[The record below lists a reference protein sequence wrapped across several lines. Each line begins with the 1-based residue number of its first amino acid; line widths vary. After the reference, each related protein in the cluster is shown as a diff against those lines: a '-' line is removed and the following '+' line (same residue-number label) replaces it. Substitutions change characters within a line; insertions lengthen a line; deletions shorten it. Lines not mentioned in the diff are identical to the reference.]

1 MIKHWEILENKWTEN
16 SPYALGVQG
25 EDSDSGLILKEL
37 SSFCS
42 LIDAKVPPFTHIF
55 ELLNVNDDD
64 ILQKIRK
71 KIENI
76 VLQTSLQGKNE
87 ASAVKASSGN
97 LELSSTKEVLPEDI
111 FGSSSEE
118 SNGLTSSDGTEIS
131 IGEAKSTRLE
141 NTQTFKDNLSP
152 IDAGQKVKIVNN
164 PNKKEK
170 TGFFKKLF
178 SFGKNKKSEEEITST
193 PLPIEKAPTTIKNI
207 VPDNSKE
214 DFLQETKRHK
224 KNSSSKGMRGV
235 VVRGTAFP
243 AEELGAQKI
252 KEVTFDDKTIFDK
265 GQQEEVFQSQVPL
278 DDIFAAETICKFYDE
293 KEDTSSD
300 AKISKIMEQTE
311 APIVKNT
318 ILSQNETEEKELH
331 TIDLNTSE
339 DLVISP
345 IFPAKKEA
353 KKVEKPQKPVEH
365 IVPTA
370 PAPQAPKAP
379 VAPVVPVAPQ
389 APKAPVAPVAPVA
402 PQAPKAPVAPAAPQA
417 PKAPVAPAAPV
428 APQAPKAPVAP
439 AAPAAPQAPKAPVA
453 PVAPAAPQAPKAPVA
468 PVAPVAPQASKAPVA
483 PAAPQAPKAPVAPV
497 APIAPQA
504 PKAPVAPAAP
514 VAPQAPKAPV
524 APAAPVAPQAP
535 KAPVAPVAPVAP
547 QAPKAPVAPVAP
559 VAPQAPKAP
568 VAPAAPVAPQAP
580 KAPVAPVPPPA
591 PVIKEN
597 KEQISDPRTF
607 TMKTITP
614 IQDTGAKTQNN
625 VVGETKENMSE
636 EKENKQIPQISVSA
650 EETFRVKNPIPQDP
664 PAVLPKIEVNS
675 KDLVSEKEDKKEEGF
690 EPLKKIGEEDIK
702 EAEATL
708 RQELAEQQTIPQ
720 QQVSSMPTI
729 KKEEIS
735 NVKPIT
741 MPHVKDTPVDG
752 FDHTIQT
759 ASIPVYKK
767 SNWSIEMPIIPSFT
781 LDNMDMSS
789 NRFAHAAAMSIVS
802 NPGSMYNPFF
812 VFGESGCGKTHFL
825 NAIGAEFSKQLPQDK
840 IFITNG
846 VRFSRGVQRAIED
859 GSIEKVKSLIDAAE
873 VFIIDDI
880 HLTAVNET
888 NREFISKVL
897 NEFVAKRKQLVI
909 GSKYP
914 PQGLS
919 RFEELID
926 FKLNQGW
933 TSELKPLR
941 PNHFIKVYNKMAT
954 DAHVDLTEA
963 QSLGFFGRDN
973 LTLGMIARD
982 IKRAKVLRR
991 RIQDSGN
998 MKISYDQ
1005 LLNYITAISGEDSTS
1020 EIETMDLNGQ
1030 FSIRKGENTEW
1041 GNFGFFFPKDN
1052 SDKFKWI
1059 VYATMRRAKELG
1071 IKGGFNFALKS
1082 AYSTEHI
1089 IASAFKIA
1097 NICDSKSLK
1106 AAIILGPDPKIIQP
1120 AIRDNFCDILSHML
1134 EVMMIRCA
1142 IISYEDI
1149 KKPSS
1154 YVKVLGDVLK

>member
-1 MIKHWEILENKWTEN
+1 
-16 SPYALGVQG
+16 
-25 EDSDSGLILKEL
+25 
-37 SSFCS
+37 
-42 LIDAKVPPFTHIF
+42 
-55 ELLNVNDDD
+55 
-64 ILQKIRK
+64 
-71 KIENI
+71 
-76 VLQTSLQGKNE
+76 
-87 ASAVKASSGN
+87 
-97 LELSSTKEVLPEDI
+97 
-111 FGSSSEE
+111 
-118 SNGLTSSDGTEIS
+118 
-131 IGEAKSTRLE
+131 
-141 NTQTFKDNLSP
+141 
-152 IDAGQKVKIVNN
+152 
-164 PNKKEK
+164 
-170 TGFFKKLF
+170 
-178 SFGKNKKSEEEITST
+178 
-193 PLPIEKAPTTIKNI
+193 
-207 VPDNSKE
+207 
-214 DFLQETKRHK
+214 
-224 KNSSSKGMRGV
+224 MRGV

-265 GQQEEVFQSQVPL
+265 GQQQEEVFQSQVPL

-300 AKISKIMEQTE
+300 AKISKIMDSTKT
-311 APIVKNT
+311 PIAENS
-318 ILSQNETEEKELH
+318 ILSQNKTEEKDSY

-339 DLVISP
+339 DLVINP
-345 IFPAKKEA
+345 IFPAKTEA
-353 KKVEKPQKPVEH
+353 KKIEETQKPAESV
-365 IVPTA
+365 
-370 PAPQAPKAP
+370 AP
-379 VAPVVPVAPQ
+379 VAPVVPQ
-389 APKAPVAPVAPVA
+389 E
-402 PQAPKAPVAPAAPQA
+402 
-417 PKAPVAPAAPV
+417 
-428 APQAPKAPVAP
+428 
-439 AAPAAPQAPKAPVA
+439 PKAPVA
-453 PVAPAAPQAPKAPVA
+453 PVAPAAPIVPQEPKAP
-468 PVAPVAPQASKAPVA
+468 
-483 PAAPQAPKAPVAPV
+483 
-497 APIAPQA
+497 I
-504 PKAPVAPAAP
+504 
-514 VAPQAPKAPV
+514 
-524 APAAPVAPQAP
+524 
-535 KAPVAPVAPVAP
+535 APVAPVAP

-559 VAPQAPKAP
+559 IVPQEPKAPVAPVAPAAPVVPQEPKAPVAPAAPVVPQEPKAPVTSAAPIAPQEPKAPVAPVAPIAPQEPKAPVAPVAPVVPQEPKAPVAPVAPVVPQEPKAPVTPAAPIAPQEPKAPVAPAAPIVPQEPKAPVAPVAPVVPQEPKAPVAPVAPVVPQAPKAPVAPVAPPVVPQAPKAP
-568 VAPAAPVAPQAP
+568 VAPATPVAPQAP
-580 KAPVAPVPPPA
+580 KAPVAPVA
-591 PVIKEN
+591 PVVPQEPKVPVAPAAPIIKDN
-597 KEQISDPRTF
+597 KEQILEPKTF

-614 IQDTGAKTQNN
+614 IQDTGEKTQNN
-625 VVGETKENMSE
+625 VIGEIKETMNE
-636 EKENKQIPQISVSA
+636 EQENKKIPQISVSA
-650 EETFRVKNPIPQDP
+650 EETFRVKNPVPQDP
-664 PAVLPKIEVNS
+664 PAVLPKIDVNS
-675 KDLVSEKEDKKEEGF
+675 QDLVSDKENVKDKDF
-690 EPLKKIGEEDIK
+690 TPLKQISEEDVK

-708 RQELAEQQTIPQ
+708 RQELKTQPTIPQ
-720 QQVSSMPTI
+720 QQNASIPTI
-729 KKEEIS
+729 QKDEVA

-741 MPHVKDTPVDG
+741 MPQVKATPVDG

-825 NAIGAEFSKQLPQDK
+825 NAIGAEFAKSLPQDK

-859 GSIEKVKSLIDAAE
+859 GSIEKVKSLIDNAE

-880 HLTAVNET
+880 HLTAVNDT
-888 NREFISKVL
+888 NRDFISKVL

-919 RFEELID
+919 KFEELID

-941 PNHFIKVYNKMAT
+941 PNHFIRAYNKMVT

-973 LTLGMIARD
+973 LTLGMIAKD

-1005 LLNYITAISGEDSTS
+1005 LLNYITAIAGEDSTS
-1020 EIETMDLNGQ
+1020 EIETMNLNGQ

>member
-37 SSFCS
+37 SSFCA

-76 VLQTSLQGKNE
+76 VLQTSLQGKNDT
-87 ASAVKASSGN
+87 AALKASSGN

-111 FGSSSEE
+111 FGSSSGE
-118 SNGLTSSDGTEIS
+118 SNVLNSSDGTEIS

-152 IDAGQKVKIVNN
+152 KDAGQKVKIVNN

-178 SFGKNKKSEEEITST
+178 SFGKNKKTEEEVTST

-214 DFLQETKRHK
+214 DFLQETKRHT

-300 AKISKIMEQTE
+300 AKISKIMEPTE

-353 KKVEKPQKPVEH
+353 KKVEEPQKPAEQV
-365 IVPTA
+365 
-370 PAPQAPKAP
+370 APQAPKAP
-379 VAPVVPVAPQ
+379 VAPVAPVAPA
-389 APKAPVAPVAPVA
+389 APQAPVAPVAPVA
-402 PQAPKAPVAPAAPQA
+402 PQAPKAPVAP
-417 PKAPVAPAAPV
+417 V

-439 AAPAAPQAPKAPVA
+439 VAPAAPQAPKAPVA

-468 PVAPVAPQASKAPVA
+468 PVV
-483 PAAPQAPKAPVAPV
+483 
-497 APIAPQA
+497 
-504 PKAPVAPAAP
+504 
-514 VAPQAPKAPV
+514 
-524 APAAPVAPQAP
+524 
-535 KAPVAPVAPVAP
+535 
-547 QAPKAPVAPVAP
+547 
-559 VAPQAPKAP
+559 
-568 VAPAAPVAPQAP
+568 
-580 KAPVAPVPPPA
+580 PVPPPA

-597 KEQISDPRTF
+597 KEQISEPRTF

-625 VVGETKENMSE
+625 VVGENKETMNE

-650 EETFRVKNPIPQDP
+650 EETFRVKNPVPQDP

-675 KDLVSEKEDKKEEGF
+675 KDLVSDKEENKEKSF
-690 EPLKKIGEEDIK
+690 EPLKKIGEEDVK

-708 RQELAEQQTIPQ
+708 RQELAAQQTIPQ
-720 QQVSSMPTI
+720 QQGSSIPTI
-729 KKEEIS
+729 KKDEVS

-741 MPHVKDTPVDG
+741 MPQVKATPVDG

-825 NAIGAEFSKQLPQDK
+825 NAIGAEFSKNLPQDK

-859 GSIEKVKSLIDAAE
+859 GSIEKVKALIDAAE

-880 HLTAVNET
+880 HLTAVNDT

-941 PNHFIKVYNKMAT
+941 PNHFIKAYNKMAT

-1020 EIETMDLNGQ
+1020 EIETTDLNGQ

-1071 IKGGFNFALKS
+1071 VKGGFNFALKS

>member
-1 MIKHWEILENKWTEN
+1 M
-16 SPYALGVQG
+16 
-25 EDSDSGLILKEL
+25 
-37 SSFCS
+37 
-42 LIDAKVPPFTHIF
+42 
-55 ELLNVNDDD
+55 
-64 ILQKIRK
+64 
-71 KIENI
+71 
-76 VLQTSLQGKNE
+76 
-87 ASAVKASSGN
+87 
-97 LELSSTKEVLPEDI
+97 
-111 FGSSSEE
+111 
-118 SNGLTSSDGTEIS
+118 
-131 IGEAKSTRLE
+131 
-141 NTQTFKDNLSP
+141 
-152 IDAGQKVKIVNN
+152 
-164 PNKKEK
+164 
-170 TGFFKKLF
+170 
-178 SFGKNKKSEEEITST
+178 
-193 PLPIEKAPTTIKNI
+193 
-207 VPDNSKE
+207 
-214 DFLQETKRHK
+214 
-224 KNSSSKGMRGV
+224 
-235 VVRGTAFP
+235 
-243 AEELGAQKI
+243 
-252 KEVTFDDKTIFDK
+252 
-265 GQQEEVFQSQVPL
+265 
-278 DDIFAAETICKFYDE
+278 
-293 KEDTSSD
+293 
-300 AKISKIMEQTE
+300 
-311 APIVKNT
+311 
-318 ILSQNETEEKELH
+318 
-331 TIDLNTSE
+331 
-339 DLVISP
+339 
-345 IFPAKKEA
+345 
-353 KKVEKPQKPVEH
+353 
-365 IVPTA
+365 
-370 PAPQAPKAP
+370 PQAPK
-379 VAPVVPVAPQ
+379 
-389 APKAPVAPVAPVA
+389 K
-402 PQAPKAPVAPAAPQA
+402 
-417 PKAPVAPAAPV
+417 
-428 APQAPKAPVAP
+428 
-439 AAPAAPQAPKAPVA
+439 
-453 PVAPAAPQAPKAPVA
+453 
-468 PVAPVAPQASKAPVA
+468 
-483 PAAPQAPKAPVAPV
+483 
-497 APIAPQA
+497 
-504 PKAPVAPAAP
+504 
-514 VAPQAPKAPV
+514 PV

-547 QAPKAPVAPVAP
+547 QAPKKPVAPAAPVAPQAPKAPVAPAAP

-597 KEQISDPRTF
+597 KEQILEPRTF

-625 VVGETKENMSE
+625 VIGETKENMNE

-690 EPLKKIGEEDIK
+690 EPLKKIDEEDIK
-702 EAEATL
+702 KAEATL

-720 QQVSSMPTI
+720 QQGSSMPTI

-741 MPHVKDTPVDG
+741 MPQVKATPVDG

-963 QSLGFFGRDN
+963 QSLGFFGREN

-1142 IISYEDI
+1142 IISYENI